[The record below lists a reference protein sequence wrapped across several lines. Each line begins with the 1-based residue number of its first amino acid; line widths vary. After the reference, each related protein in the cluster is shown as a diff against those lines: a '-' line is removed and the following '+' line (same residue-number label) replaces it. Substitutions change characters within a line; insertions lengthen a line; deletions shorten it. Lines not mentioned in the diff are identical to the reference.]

1 MPLGAGE
8 QQNTDPLPKTPGIA
22 MLIIACSCPAR
33 KEGQIMPKS
42 KKKKSDPNIRLRAD
56 GRYEVRLTMGK
67 KADGTA
73 NRVCAYFATR
83 GEARRYRDDLKVSR
97 ATGDYMPVSGTRLR
111 DWCER
116 CMRVYGPALSDTTW
130 RGYISIINCH
140 LYPSPLAGMMLEDIR
155 KSHITM
161 WRDNLRPKGG
171 KVSLSPKTVKNSLDF
186 LRWLFNHAVEDGIIQ
201 KNPADKVSAPRQRRP
216 VRKVLSPDNLPAL
229 FEAASSCDLFAPL
242 VLDAVTGVRRSE
254 LLGFCWDAIDLDAG
268 TYRVAR
274 KVVVDR
280 NTHHPHLTDDLK
292 TDHAYRSGRLPAAA
306 VRILAAHKKVQSE
319 QRLKAGGAWSD
330 HNLLFPDALGY
341 PLNPETFSS
350 RLRRLQIRAC
360 LDPVGFQALRHYV
373 ATALINGHVE
383 EATIAQIMGHGN
395 SAYTRRQYED
405 VYDAAKQNAAA
416 VLADSVN
423 FLTP

>member
-1 MPLGAGE
+1 
-8 QQNTDPLPKTPGIA
+8 
-22 MLIIACSCPAR
+22 
-33 KEGQIMPKS
+33 MPKS
-42 KKKKSDPNIRLRAD
+42 KKKKSDPNIRLRTD
-56 GRYEVRLTMGK
+56 GRYEVRITMGK
-67 KADGTA
+67 KADGTP
-73 NRVCAYFATR
+73 NRVCAYFSTR
-83 GEARRYRDDLKVSR
+83 DEARRYRDDLKVSR

-161 WRDNLRPKGG
+161 WRDNLRPKSG

-306 VRILAAHKKVQSE
+306 VRILAAHKKAQSE

-330 HNLLFPDALGY
+330 HSLLFPDPLGY
-341 PLNPETFSS
+341 PLHPETFSS
-350 RLRRLQIRAC
+350 RLRRLQIRAG
-360 LDPVGFQALRHYV
+360 LDAIGIHALRHFV
-373 ATALINGHVE
+373 ATALINGHVD

-405 VYDAAKQNAAA
+405 VYDEAKQNAAD
-416 VLADSVN
+416 VLSNSVD
-423 FLTP
+423 FLTPQ

>member
-1 MPLGAGE
+1 
-8 QQNTDPLPKTPGIA
+8 
-22 MLIIACSCPAR
+22 
-33 KEGQIMPKS
+33 MPKS

-67 KADGTA
+67 KADGTP
-73 NRVCAYFATR
+73 NRVCAYFSTR
-83 GEARRYRDDLKVSR
+83 DEARRYRDDLKVSR

-161 WRDNLRPKGG
+161 WRDNLRPKSG

-306 VRILAAHKKVQSE
+306 VRILAAHKKAQSE

-405 VYDAAKQNAAA
+405 VYDAAKQKAAA

>member
-1 MPLGAGE
+1 
-8 QQNTDPLPKTPGIA
+8 
-22 MLIIACSCPAR
+22 
-33 KEGQIMPKS
+33 MPKS

-67 KADGTA
+67 KADGTP
-73 NRVCAYFATR
+73 NRVCAYFSTR
-83 GEARRYRDDLKVSR
+83 DEARRYRDDLKVSR

-161 WRDNLRPKGG
+161 WRDNLRPKSG

-306 VRILAAHKKVQSE
+306 VRILAAHKKAQSE

-330 HNLLFPDALGY
+330 HSLLFPDPLGY
-341 PLNPETFSS
+341 PLHPETFSS
-350 RLRRLQIRAC
+350 RLRRLQIRAG
-360 LDPVGFQALRHYV
+360 LDAIGIHALRHFV
-373 ATALINGHVE
+373 ATALINGHVD

-405 VYDAAKQNAAA
+405 VYDEAKQNAAD
-416 VLADSVN
+416 VLSNSVD
-423 FLTP
+423 FLTPQ

>member
-1 MPLGAGE
+1 
-8 QQNTDPLPKTPGIA
+8 
-22 MLIIACSCPAR
+22 
-33 KEGQIMPKS
+33 MPKS

-67 KADGTA
+67 KADGTP
-73 NRVCAYFATR
+73 NRVCAYFSTR
-83 GEARRYRDDLKVSR
+83 DEARRYRDDLKVSR
-97 ATGDYMPVSGTRLR
+97 VTGDYMPVSGTRLR

-161 WRDNLRPKGG
+161 WRDNLRPKSG

-280 NTHHPHLTDDLK
+280 NTHQPHLTDDLK

-306 VRILAAHKKVQSE
+306 VRILAAHKKAQSE

-330 HNLLFPDALGY
+330 HSLLFPDPLGY
-341 PLNPETFSS
+341 PLHPETFSS
-350 RLRRLQIRAC
+350 RLRRLQIRAG
-360 LDPVGFQALRHYV
+360 LDAIGIHALRHYV

-405 VYDAAKQNAAA
+405 VYDAAKQKAAA